1 MSLNRRF
8 DENRQRRDAARRQ
21 SQIEDGDGEAPENEV
36 SANQAERQNERDG
49 NAPTKA
55 SQEND
60 GDSSNEANVGSQASY
75 EEDGNAPTEA
85 SYEVVSGGAGALQ

>member
-49 NAPTKA
+49 NAPTEA

-60 GDSSNEANVGSQASY
+60 GDEANVGSQASY
-75 EEDGNAPTEA
+75 EEDGNASTEA